1 MHEKYSNWHHLV
13 VASATSYSNHTT
25 DEWGYFRGIVA
36 GRIIQKHISLIANTS
51 VHPAP
56 YPSIIL
62 LAWSRMWISWD
73 LPLNIISELCG
84 NHGNVTWEAANRM
97 ALKGGQKWNDTARWI
112 TSWHW
117 GLWGALFWCDSHTSV
132 LRGVN
137 YREAHTARGKKH
149 LQRYL
154 FVWRWKRK
162 TEEKKFYV
170 YLQLEVMK
178 MQMGT
183 CTHILT
189 ATSALLTPAADAQGC
204 ARPTVPP
211 RDNAGRNNVTGEAGS
226 SSKSAISAI
235 SASVCSAA

>member
-112 TSWHW
+112 TSWHC

-137 YREAHTARGKKH
+137 YREAHTARGKK
-149 LQRYL
+149 
-154 FVWRWKRK
+154 
-162 TEEKKFYV
+162 
-170 YLQLEVMK
+170 
-178 MQMGT
+178 
-183 CTHILT
+183 
-189 ATSALLTPAADAQGC
+189 TPAKIFVCVTMEKEDWRKKVLCLFAVGSDENADGYLYPHTDRYFCPA
-204 ARPTVPP
+204 
-211 RDNAGRNNVTGEAGS
+211 NASRWCPGLCKAY
-226 SSKSAISAI
+226 SAPSWQ
-235 SASVCSAA
+235 CRQE